1 MLKYFMIILLISASF
16 ILYPEIKEEDYFI
29 YYSKVNNL
37 RILFYNKTVLNFV
50 QAEIYFK
57 WLIKNESIKVEM
69 KINSNNGSVLLSNEL
84 NINRNNN
91 MLSFKNGSR
100 IGVTLLFLKQNLK
113 EVRSI
118 VGVGLYDQFTV
129 NVLSSQTKKL
139 DKFGYQKI
147 TTVTVSS
154 SSVLL
159 YELFGIS
166 GYPRICEYDEDTGIL
181 IYADSYFIEPAFL
194 ALEIISFS
202 ADLKLVETNSN
213 LGPSDDFY
221 FFIENFPLIFA
232 LLIIILASFFIIRKI
247 IKKKFS
253 S

>member
-1 MLKYFMIILLISASF
+1 MIILLISASF

-221 FFIENFPLIFA
+221 FFIENFQLIFA